1 MVMAKPD
8 INIQQRHALDADRI
22 WSFLLE
28 VSSFA
33 RTHPRPK
40 NHLRAV
46 ISPNDIQLSADSAAS
61 LSSDRTEWII
71 LMPTGSSPH
80 DGLAVS
86 QWDDLYQVTHNET
99 AEKLDADSMIRE
111 YLPYALLP
119 WKAASLNRAVTV
131 AHFAQSLDGK
141 IATHTGHS
149 RWIGN
154 HENLLHAH
162 RMRALCEGILI
173 GKGTLTSD
181 EPALTVRHVPGQ
193 NPQRIILS
201 SSPCNF
207 DSLLKSSDEEIWW
220 IGGMEHDSE
229 KVRCL
234 EWNSKEHANPCEKL
248 LQYLYQEGIS
258 TVFIEGGSRTTSAFL
273 KESVIDIMQFH
284 ISPMVFGSG
293 IPGIALPEIEE
304 VGQSISFES
313 WKFLPVGDSMMF
325 VGNPSPYGS

>member
-1 MVMAKPD
+1 MAEPD
-8 INIQQRHALDADRI
+8 IHIQPIGSLDTDRI
-22 WSFLLE
+22 WSLLLD
-28 VSSFA
+28 VNAFA
-33 RTHPRPK
+33 RACPRPQEF
-40 NHLRAV
+40 LQIV
-46 ISPNDIQLSADSAAS
+46 ISPDNIHLTNDVM
-61 LSSDRTEWII
+61 SSHSGEEIVWII
-71 LMPTGSSPH
+71 RLCERDFS
-80 DGLAVS
+80 
-86 QWDDLYQVTHNET
+86 N
-99 AEKLDADSMIRE
+99 EKLPVSTWDNLFQIHHNQLAEDLDGSGMVSE

-141 IATHTGHS
+141 IATHTGNS

-181 EPALTVRHVPGQ
+181 EPSLTVRHVPGQ
-193 NPQRIILS
+193 NPQRIVLS

-207 DSLLKSSDEEIWW
+207 ESLMQSSGEEIWW
-220 IGGMEHDSE
+220 VGGKDHPSDQ
-229 KVRCL
+229 VRCL
-234 EWNSKEHANPCEKL
+234 AWESLDKENPCEQL
-248 LQYLYQEGIS
+248 LEYLYQEGIS

-284 ISPMVFGSG
+284 ISPLVFGSG

-304 VGQSISFES
+304 VDQSISFAS
-313 WKFLPVGDSMMF
+313 WTFLPIGDSMMF
-325 VGNPSPYGS
+325 VGNPSPHDS